1 MNLNR
6 AIIVGRITRNPEF
19 RTTPNGQSVAS
30 FGIATN
36 RFWTGA
42 DGQKQEKVEFHNIVA
57 WGKLAEICNQYLNK
71 GQLVLIEGRI
81 ETRIWESPDGV
92 KKNRTEIVAE
102 NMQMGP
108 RAQGSV
114 PRESAQENNSQNNS
128 PVSGQP
134 QSSEEEIN
142 IEEIPF

>member
-1 MNLNR
+1 MNFNK
-6 AIIVGRITRNPEF
+6 AIIVGRLTRAPEF
-19 RTTPNGQSVAS
+19 RTTSNGQSVAT

-36 RFWTGA
+36 RFWTGG

-57 WGKLAEICNQYLNK
+57 WGKLAEICNQYLTK
-71 GQLVLIEGRI
+71 GQLILIEGRI
-81 ETRIWESPDGV
+81 ETRTWEAQDGV

-108 RAQGSV
+108 RAQNSASGE
-114 PRESAQENNSQNNS
+114 PAQENISQNKPS
-128 PVSGQP
+128 QSQP
-134 QSSEEEIN
+134 SEEEIN

>member
-6 AIIVGRITRNPEF
+6 AIIVGRITRNPEV

-36 RFWTGA
+36 RFWKGA

-57 WGKLAEICNQYLNK
+57 WGKLAEICSQYVTK
-71 GQLVLIEGRI
+71 GQLILIEGRI
-81 ETRIWESPDGV
+81 ETRTWETPDGN

-108 RAQGSV
+108 RTQGSMQ
-114 PRESAQENNSQNNS
+114 RESAQENDLQNS
-128 PVSGQP
+128 PSQS

>member
-6 AIIVGRITRNPEF
+6 AIIVGRITRNPEV

-36 RFWTGA
+36 RFWKGA

-57 WGKLAEICNQYLNK
+57 WGKLAEICNQYVTK
-71 GQLVLIEGRI
+71 GQLILIEGRI
-81 ETRIWESPDGV
+81 ETRTWETPDGN

-108 RAQGSV
+108 RTQGSMQ
-114 PRESAQENNSQNNS
+114 RESTQENDLQNNLS
-128 PVSGQP
+128 QS